1 MSSSFLDSSKANSYL
16 AEYKHKDGLAVEA
29 LMDDQLSGGLTYNDF
44 LILPGYINFD
54 ARKTSLE
61 SRITKKITLNT
72 PFLSSPMDTVTESE
86 MAISMAV
93 SIHTN
98 FKFKKKKTNFLKK
111 NSYWAVL
118 VLFTIIVNRN
128 FKQIW
133 LEK

>member
-1 MSSSFLDSSKANSYL
+1 MSSSFLDSSKANAYL
-16 AEYKHKDGLAVEA
+16 QEYKHKDGLAVEA

-54 ARKTSLE
+54 ANKTSLE

-93 SIHTN
+93 SIYITR
-98 FKFKKKKTNFLKK
+98 LKLK
-111 NSYWAVL
+111 Y
-118 VLFTIIVNRN
+118 
-128 FKQIW
+128 
-133 LEK
+133 